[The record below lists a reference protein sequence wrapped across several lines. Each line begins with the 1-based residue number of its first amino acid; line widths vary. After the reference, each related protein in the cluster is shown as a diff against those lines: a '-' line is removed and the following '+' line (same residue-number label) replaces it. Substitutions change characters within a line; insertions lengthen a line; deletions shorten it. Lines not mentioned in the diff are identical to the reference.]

1 MMEKQDSRSAVLPK
15 GKQALSGLRVIDLS
29 QILAGPYATKLL
41 ADVGAEIIRVECAAR
56 SGRGGALPRMKPGG
70 AFGASF
76 PEGDTGER
84 SYNRF
89 AYYNEVN
96 RNKYAISLDLAKPL
110 GTDVFRKLVRI
121 SDVVIENF
129 TPRVMKNFGLDYP
142 VLREANPQ
150 LIMISLSGYGQDG
163 PYRNYVTYGEGIEA
177 MAGLSMLTAY
187 AHGEPLKP
195 GVAYADATSGLHAA
209 FAILAALH
217 YRRLTGK
224 GQYIDLAMREAVTPI
239 LGEAIMDY
247 TINQRVATPT
257 GNRHSTMA
265 PHGCYRARGGGTGKK
280 NEDEDAWIAIA
291 ISSDEEWRALCR
303 AMGDPPWTGE
313 DKFASLSDRM
323 LNRDELDQLIGEWT
337 AGYDHIELMNILQ
350 TSGVKAGAVLNMAE
364 LAHDPNLNER
374 GFFQELSHP
383 EAGTHRYPGVSWQM
397 SRTPGRLRLPAPCFG
412 EHNRYVFSEL
422 LGMSDDEISRL
433 ADEGVS
439 ASEPLPYLE
448 A

>member
-1 MMEKQDSRSAVLPK
+1 MTKKQDSRNAALSK

-41 ADVGAEIIRVECAAR
+41 ADMGAEIIRVECAAR

-76 PEGDTGER
+76 PQGDTGER

-96 RNKYAISLDLAKPL
+96 RNKYAITLDLAKPL
-110 GTDVFRKLVRI
+110 GAYVFRKLVKI

-163 PYRNYVTYGEGIEA
+163 PYSNYVTYGEGIEA
-177 MAGLSMLTAY
+177 MAGLSKLTAY
-187 AHGEPLKP
+187 VSGEPLKP

-217 YRRLTGK
+217 CRRLNGK

-247 TINQRVATPT
+247 TISQRVAAPT

-280 NEDEDAWIAIA
+280 NEEDDAWIVIA
-291 ISSDEEWRALCR
+291 VSSDEEWKALCH
-303 AMGDPPWTGE
+303 AMGNPPWTRE
-313 DKFASLSDRM
+313 DKFASLSDRI
-323 LNRDELDQLIGEWT
+323 LNRDELDLLIGEWT

-412 EHNRYVFSEL
+412 EHNHYVFSEL
-422 LGMSDDEISRL
+422 LGMSGDEISRL

>member
-1 MMEKQDSRSAVLPK
+1 MLSKE
-15 GKQALSGLRVIDLS
+15 KQALAGLRVIDLS
-29 QILAGPYATKLL
+29 QIFAGPYATKLL
-41 ADVGAEIIRVECAAR
+41 ADMGAEIIRVECAAR

-76 PEGDTGER
+76 PDGDTGER

-96 RNKYAISLDLAKPL
+96 RNKYAITLDLAKPL
-110 GTDVFRKLVRI
+110 GVEVFRRLVRI
-121 SDVVIENF
+121 SDVVVENF

-142 VLREANPQ
+142 VLRETNPQ
-150 LIMISLSGYGQDG
+150 IIMISLSGYGQDG
-163 PYRNYVTYGEGIEA
+163 PYRDYVTYGEGIEA
-177 MAGLSMLTAY
+177 MVGLSQLTAY
-187 AHGEPLKP
+187 PDGEPLKP

-209 FAILAALH
+209 FAILAALR

-247 TINQRVATPT
+247 TMNKRVARPT
-257 GNRHSTMA
+257 GNRHPPMA
-265 PHGCYRARGGGTGKK
+265 PHGCYRAQGGSEKGGE
-280 NEDEDAWIAIA
+280 NEKGDAWIAIA
-291 ISSDEEWRALCR
+291 VSSDEEWRAFCNV
-303 AMGDPPWTGE
+303 MGDPPWTRDE
-313 DKFASLSDRM
+313 KFATLSGR
-323 LNRDELDQLIGEWT
+323 LASQEELDRLIGEWT
-337 AGYDHIELMNILQ
+337 SGYDHIELMNMLQ
-350 TSGVKAGAVLNMAE
+350 GSGVKAGAVLNIAE
-364 LAHDPNLNER
+364 LAHDPHLKER
-374 GFFQELSHP
+374 GFYEELSHP

-412 EHNRYVFSEL
+412 EHNRYVFGEL
-422 LGMSDDEISRL
+422 LGMSDEEVWRL

>member
-1 MMEKQDSRSAVLPK
+1 MQQSRSRVLTK
-15 GKQALSGLRVIDLS
+15 HKQGLAGLRVIDLS
-29 QILAGPYATKLL
+29 QIFAGPYATKLL
-41 ADVGAEIIRVECAAR
+41 ADMGAEVIRVECAAR

-76 PEGDTGER
+76 PDGDTGER

-96 RNKYAISLDLAKPL
+96 RNKYAITLDLTKSL
-110 GTDVFRKLVRI
+110 GVEVFKRLVRI
-121 SDVVIENF
+121 SDVVVENF

-142 VLREANPQ
+142 VLRMTNPQ
-150 LIMISLSGYGQDG
+150 IITISLSGYGQDG
-163 PYRNYVTYGEGIEA
+163 PYRDYVTYGEGIEA
-177 MAGLSMLTAY
+177 MVGLSQLTAY
-187 AHGEPLKP
+187 PDGEPLKP

-217 YRRLTGK
+217 HRRLTGM

-247 TINQRVATPT
+247 TMNKRAAKPM
-257 GNRHSTMA
+257 GNRHPVMA
-265 PHGCYRARGGGTGKK
+265 PHGCYRAQGKDRENK
-280 NEDEDAWIAIA
+280 KEGAWIAIA
-291 ISSDEEWRALCR
+291 VSSDEEWRAFCH
-303 AMGDPPWTGE
+303 AMGDPPWTRDE
-313 DKFASLSDRM
+313 KFASRSGRLA
-323 LNRDELDQLIGEWT
+323 NREELDRLIGEWT
-337 AGYDHIELMNILQ
+337 SRYDHIELMNMLQ
-350 TSGVKAGAVLNMAE
+350 GSGIKAGAVFNIAE
-364 LAHDPNLNER
+364 LAHDPHLNER
-374 GFFQELSHP
+374 GFFEELSHP
-383 EAGTHRYPGVSWQM
+383 EAGTHLYPGVSWRM

-412 EHNRYVFSEL
+412 EHNRYVFGEL
-422 LGMSDDEISRL
+422 LGMSDEEVSRL